1 MFPSV
6 KKSKRANKSIY
17 GCEKVDNMSWFC
29 DFFFFIF
36 YSAFTAVKRDSRL
49 LTKYVKRVLFIN
61 GRYTKGISFLPNMV
75 YTKVRGGLI
84 FA

>member
-1 MFPSV
+1 MFQSV

-17 GCEKVDNMSWFC
+17 GCEKVDMPWFC
-29 DFFFFIF
+29 DFFFIF
-36 YSAFTAVKRDSRL
+36 HCAFTAVKRDSRL

-61 GRYTKGISFLPNMV
+61 GRYTKGISFLPYMV